1 MQFMVILKATKDSEA
16 GVPPTADQIA
26 GMVKFNEE
34 MVKAGVLLDA
44 GGLYPSS
51 TGARVRFSRN
61 KATVIDGPFTETKE
75 LIAGYWLIQAKSK
88 EEAIE
93 WVKRLPGVWPE
104 GTELEIRRAVEGPP
118 ELEAEAARLR
128 TERAAVR

>member
-1 MQFMVILKATKDSEA
+1 MVILKATKDSEA

-75 LIAGYWLIQAKSK
+75 LVAGYWLIQAKSK

-128 TERAAVR
+128 TERAAAR